1 MKFQKP
7 DHLPGNGR
15 EITIAI
21 SSVIITAHGEITD
34 TVTTDTEITI
44 DTITAD
50 ITGVTDVVTTTTTA
64 ATGVGTIHPGLVST
78 MDSDPCFLI
87 DPPRS
92 GIS

>member
-1 MKFQKP
+1 MKLQKP

-34 TVTTDTEITI
+34 TVTTDTEITT

-50 ITGVTDVVTTTTTA
+50 TTGVTTTTIIA
-64 ATGVGTIHPGLVST
+64 VADTGADIIHPGLVST